1 MLTGAIARV
10 NAVFGQGI
18 TSSPII
24 LDDVR
29 CTGMENS
36 LFECQSR
43 GPNMTISCGH
53 NQDAGVVCVPGIRI
67 MLFIISSDCKR
78 VLYNVKVYW
87 EVH

>member
-10 NAVFGQGI
+10 NAAFGPGI

-36 LFECQSR
+36 LFECQNR
-43 GPNMTISCGH
+43 GPNTTITCGH
-53 NQDAGVVCVPGIRI
+53 NQDAGVVCVPGIGQ
-67 MLFIISSDCKR
+67 C
-78 VLYNVKVYW
+78 YNI
-87 EVH
+87 